1 MAETTAQ
8 EQRTHGP
15 GKPFEKGQ
23 SGNPNGRPPGARN
36 RATILAEQLMQD
48 DVEGVVR
55 AVIGKARSGDMAAAR
70 LVLDRILPPR
80 KGRPISFPLPEIETA
95 AHVTQA
101 LGVVASL
108 MADGEITPDE
118 ASAVAG
124 VIETKR
130 KAIETQEL
138 EQRVAALEAQGQK

>member
-1 MAETTAQ
+1 
-8 EQRTHGP
+8 
-15 GKPFEKGQ
+15 
-23 SGNPNGRPPGARN
+23 
-36 RATILAEQLMQD
+36 
-48 DVEGVVR
+48 
-55 AVIGKARSGDMAAAR
+55 
-70 LVLDRILPPR
+70 
-80 KGRPISFPLPEIETA
+80 LPEIETP

-118 ASAVAG
+118 ASAVAS

-138 EQRVAALEAQGQK
+138 EQRVAALEAQKQK